1 MQAVSVHLALPDGSQ
16 VHLNPGDIIGRMA
29 SAALRVD
36 DPRVSEAHALVS
48 LRGERL
54 VLLALRG
61 ALLRA
66 GKPQSA
72 IELVAGSEIVLAAGL
87 SLRVLGV
94 QLPDTALA
102 IEGVE
107 HGPVVLTSSVYS
119 LTQDG
124 DKTSCIPGFRK
135 DSVLSIWSTGEGW
148 RMRRGDAPAQE
159 LDADQ
164 TLIPGVRSASMQL
177 SQASAQSTVA
187 AGQVGLPLRIVA
199 RFDTVQIDREGWP
212 TCHIGGRPA
221 RILSELVSIGA
232 PVSWEAVA
240 REIWADGAERDQLRT
255 RWDRNLSSLRSKLR
269 AAQIRTDLVRS
280 CGSGNIELLLH
291 QSDQALD
298 EG

>member
-1 MQAVSVHLALPDGSQ
+1 MQAVSVHLALPDGTHA
-16 VHLNPGDIIGRMA
+16 HLNPGDVIGRMA

-61 ALLRA
+61 ALLRK
-66 GKPQSA
+66 GKPQSS
-72 IELVAGSEIVLAAGL
+72 IELVAGSEIVLASGL
-87 SLRVLGV
+87 SLQVLGV
-94 QLPDTALA
+94 QLPETALA

-107 HGPVVLTSSVYS
+107 HGPVVLTASVYS
-119 LTQDG
+119 LISSEG
-124 DKTSCIPGFRK
+124 KHKCIPGFHEA
-135 DSVLSIWSTGEGW
+135 SVLNIWSTGEGW
-148 RMRRGDAPAQE
+148 RMREGRSPARA
-159 LDADQ
+159 LDPNQ
-164 TLIPGVRSASMQL
+164 TLLPGVRTSTIQL
-177 SQASAQSTVA
+177 AQASAQATVA
-187 AGQVGLPLRIVA
+187 AGQTGVPLRIIG

-221 RILSELVSIGA
+221 RILSELISIGA

-240 REIWADGAERDQLRT
+240 REIWADGADRDHLRT

-280 CGSGNIELLLH
+280 CGSGNVEVLLH
-291 QSDQALD
+291 QSDRAID
-298 EG
+298 ES

>member
-1 MQAVSVHLALPDGSQ
+1 MQTVSVHLALPDGTQ
-16 VHLNPGDIIGRMA
+16 AHLNPGDVIGRMA

-61 ALLRA
+61 ALLRN

-72 IELVAGSEIVLAAGL
+72 IELVAGSEIVLASGL
-87 SLRVLGV
+87 SLRVLAV
-94 QLPDTALA
+94 QLPATALA

-107 HGPVVLTSSVYS
+107 HGPVVLTASVYS
-119 LTQDG
+119 LVKNG
-124 DKTSCIPGFRK
+124 EKTSCIPGFSEDR
-135 DSVLSIWSTGEGW
+135 VLSIWSTGEGW
-148 RMRRGDAPAQE
+148 RMQRRGAPAQA
-159 LDADQ
+159 LDEDQ
-164 TLIPGVRSASMQL
+164 SLIPGVRSAAIQL
-177 SQASAQSTVA
+177 ARASAQATQA
-187 AGQVGLPLRIVA
+187 AGQVGVPLRIVA
-199 RFDTVQIDREGWP
+199 RFDTVQIDRQGWP

-232 PVSWEAVA
+232 PVSWEAAA
-240 REIWADGAERDQLRT
+240 REIWVDNADRDQLRT

-298 EG
+298 ES

>member
-1 MQAVSVHLALPDGSQ
+1 MQTVSVHIALPSGIQ
-16 VHLNPGDIIGRMA
+16 VHLYPGDIIGRMA

-61 ALLRA
+61 ALLRN

-72 IELVAGSEIVLAAGL
+72 IELVAGNEIVLAAGL
-87 SLRVLGV
+87 SLQVLAV
-94 QLPDTALA
+94 QMPATALA

-107 HGPVVLTSSVYS
+107 HGPVVLTASVYS
-119 LTQDG
+119 LVQSG
-124 DKTSCIPGFRK
+124 EKILCIPGFRK
-135 DSVLSIWSTGEGW
+135 DSALSIWTTGQGW
-148 RMRRGDAPAQE
+148 RMQVPGTPAQA
-159 LDADQ
+159 LTQDQ
-164 TLIPGVRSASMQL
+164 TLLPGVRSTAIQL
-177 SQASAQSTVA
+177 AQASAQATQA
-187 AGQVGLPLRIVA
+187 AGQIGAPLRIVA
-199 RFDTVQIDREGWP
+199 RFDTVQIDRLGWP

-240 REIWADGAERDQLRT
+240 REIWADSADRDQLRT

-269 AAQIRTDLVRS
+269 AAQIRTDLVHS
-280 CGSGNIELLLH
+280 CGSGNIELMLH
-291 QSDQALD
+291 QGDQVLD
-298 EG
+298 ES

>member
-1 MQAVSVHLALPDGSQ
+1 MQAVSVHLALPDGTQ
-16 VHLNPGDIIGRMA
+16 VHLNPGDVIGRMA

-61 ALLRA
+61 ALLRN

-72 IELVAGSEIVLAAGL
+72 IELVAGNEIVLAAGL
-87 SLRVLGV
+87 SLKVLRV
-94 QLPDTALA
+94 QLPATALA

-107 HGPVVLTSSVYS
+107 HGPVVLTASVYS
-119 LTQDG
+119 LVTSG
-124 DKTSCIPGFRK
+124 NKTSCIPGFHE

-148 RMRRGDAPAQE
+148 RMQRGSAPAQA
-159 LDADQ
+159 LDEDQ
-164 TLIPGVRSASMQL
+164 ELIPGVRTAAIQL

-187 AGQVGLPLRIVA
+187 AGQIGVPLRIVA

-212 TCHIGGRPA
+212 TCHLGGRPA

-240 REIWADGAERDQLRT
+240 REIWADNADRDHLRT

-280 CGSGNIELLLH
+280 CGSGNVELLLH

>member
-1 MQAVSVHLALPDGSQ
+1 MQTVSVHLALPSGIQ
-16 VHLNPGDIIGRMA
+16 VHLYPGDIIGRMA

-61 ALLRA
+61 ALLRN

-87 SLRVLGV
+87 SLQVLAV
-94 QLPDTALA
+94 QMPATALA

-107 HGPVVLTSSVYS
+107 HGQVVLTASVYS
-119 LTQDG
+119 LVQNDE
-124 DKTSCIPGFRK
+124 KVRCIPGFRK
-135 DSVLSIWSTGEGW
+135 DNILSIWTTGQGW
-148 RMRRGDAPAQE
+148 RMQVRGAPAQA
-159 LDADQ
+159 LTQGQ
-164 TLIPGVRSASMQL
+164 TLLPGVRSTAIQL
-177 SQASAQSTVA
+177 AQASAQATQA
-187 AGQVGLPLRIVA
+187 AGQIGAPLRVVA
-199 RFDTVQIDREGWP
+199 RFDTVQIDRQGWP

-240 REIWADGAERDQLRT
+240 REIWADSADRDQLRT
-255 RWDRNLSSLRSKLR
+255 RWDRNLRSLRSKLR
-269 AAQIRTDLVRS
+269 AAQIRTDLVHS
-280 CGSGNIELLLH
+280 CGSGNIELMLH
-291 QSDQALD
+291 QGDQVLD

>member
-1 MQAVSVHLALPDGSQ
+1 MQPVSVNIALPDGTQ

-48 LRGERL
+48 LRGEGL

-61 ALLRA
+61 ALLRN
-66 GKPQSA
+66 GKPQSSIA
-72 IELVAGSEIVLAAGL
+72 LVPGSAIVLAAGL
-87 SLRVLGV
+87 QLEVLGV

-102 IEGVE
+102 IDGVE
-107 HGPVVLTSSVYS
+107 HGPMILTRSVYS
-119 LTQDG
+119 LVRHGEVT
-124 DKTSCIPGFRK
+124 KCIPGFRQ
-135 DSVLSIWSTGEGW
+135 DAVLSVWSTGEGW
-148 RMRRGDAPAQE
+148 RCKHGADPAVPVH
-159 LDADQ
+159 ADQ
-164 TLIPGVRSASMQL
+164 RLLPGVHARSIQL
-177 SQASAQSTVA
+177 SKASAQATVA
-187 AGQVGLPLRIVA
+187 AGQIGVPLRIVA

-240 REIWADGAERDQLRT
+240 REIWADNAERDQLRT
-255 RWDRNLSSLRSKLR
+255 RWDRNLSSLRAKLR

-280 CGSGNIELLLH
+280 CGSGNVEVLLH

-298 EG
+298 ES

>member
-1 MQAVSVHLALPDGSQ
+1 MQPVSVHIALPDGSQ

-36 DPRVSEAHALVS
+36 DARVSEAHALVS

-61 ALLRA
+61 ALLRK
-66 GKPQSA
+66 GKPQSS
-72 IELVAGSEIVLAAGL
+72 IELVPGSQIVLAAGL
-87 SLRVLGV
+87 ALQVLGV
-94 QLPDTALA
+94 QLPDSALA

-107 HGPVVLTSSVYS
+107 HGPVVLTRSVYS
-119 LTQDG
+119 LVQAGEVTLC
-124 DKTSCIPGFRK
+124 TPGFRH
-135 DSVLSIWSTGEGW
+135 DALVSIWSTGEGW
-148 RMRRGDAPAQE
+148 RSKHGQAPATPLRAGQH
-159 LDADQ
+159 L
-164 TLIPGVRSASMQL
+164 LPGVRARAIQL
-177 SQASAQSTVA
+177 AQASAQATVA
-187 AGQVGLPLRIVA
+187 AGQIGVPLRIVS

-240 REIWADGAERDQLRT
+240 REIWADKADRDQLRT
-255 RWDRNLSSLRSKLR
+255 RWDRNLSSLRAKLR

-280 CGSGNIELLLH
+280 CGSGNVELLLH

>member
-1 MQAVSVHLALPDGSQ
+1 MQAVSVHLALPDGTHA
-16 VHLNPGDIIGRMA
+16 HLNPGDIIGRMA

-61 ALLRA
+61 ALLRN
-66 GKPQSA
+66 GKPQSS
-72 IELVAGSEIVLAAGL
+72 IELAADSEIVLAAGL
-87 SLRVLGV
+87 TLKVLGV
-94 QLPDTALA
+94 QLPATALA

-107 HGPVVLTSSVYS
+107 HGPVVLTSSVYTLVVS
-119 LTQDG
+119 GNKRFCL
-124 DKTSCIPGFRK
+124 PGFHE
-135 DSVLSIWSTGEGW
+135 DSALNIWSTGEGW
-148 RMRRGDAPAQE
+148 RMRRGAAQPQALSE
-159 LDADQ
+159 DQ
-164 TLIPGVRSASMQL
+164 ELIPGVRAKSIQL
-177 SQASAQSTVA
+177 AQASAQATVA
-187 AGQVGLPLRIVA
+187 AGQIGVPLRIVA

-232 PVSWEAVA
+232 PVSWEAAA
-240 REIWADGAERDQLRT
+240 REIWADGADRDQLRT

-280 CGSGNIELLLH
+280 CGSGNVELLLH
-291 QSDQALD
+291 QSDQAID